1 MLQTYKW
8 LPTRDWSKL
17 TGVGGS
23 PTIRWLFGASA
34 DPQVKAHLVP
44 AQLQAE
50 PGVQVPGQG
59 NPGGEGGWGG
69 LLFFP
74 HMIVGSELLFGLS
87 SPIQDRVK
95 QSGSSRIVLD
105 SSRGCR
111 GSSARLGWLGGWGWA
126 GLGWPGLAWAGWAA
140 HLKNV
145 QVVRL
150 VFCHFLAELGWLGW
164 AALGWAGVGWALVAH
179 AQRKLESKFTQ
190 FLFFLFLRV

>member
-1 MLQTYKW
+1 M
-8 LPTRDWSKL
+8 
-17 TGVGGS
+17 GGS

-87 SPIQDRVK
+87 RPIQDRVK

-111 GSSARLGWLGGWGWA
+111 GSSARLGWLAGRL
-126 GLGWPGLAWAGWAA
+126 GLGWPGLAWAGLVWAG
-140 HLKNV
+140 LGWLGCTFKNV

-190 FLFFLFLRV
+190 FLFILFLRV